1 MNVATAG
8 SRQASPV
15 KIPLWVRGDLNAFF
29 GLGTNVMLNV
39 IVLSGLCLYV
49 VNIGSSDVYG
59 SILPA
64 LGIALIIGN
73 FWYAYLAYR
82 LSKKENRTTVAA
94 MPYGPSVP
102 HMFLVTFVVM
112 LPTFLK
118 NKDGAGGAAAAA
130 VKAWES
136 GLAWAFIVGVI
147 ILIGVFIGPT
157 IRKYTPRAAMLG
169 TLAGISITFISMRP
183 AAQMFEVPYVA
194 MAAFV
199 IILIGWTANVRLP
212 GNIPAGLA
220 AVVLATIIGW
230 IALQLGW
237 TDRTQLWMGSFSD
250 AQGPIGLHLPNFGNL
265 GHLFNGLSDIGPLL
279 VTAIPLG
286 VYNFTEGMNNVESAA
301 AAGDSYNLR
310 YILAADGLGA
320 VIGSALGSPFPPAV
334 YIGHPG
340 WKAAGGRIGY
350 SLATGIF
357 VAVICFGGLVGLLLA
372 IFPIQAL
379 VPILLFIGL
388 VIGAQA
394 FQTTP
399 RAHAAGVILALVPNI
414 ANWAQG
420 QIDNTLAAV
429 GIFGVEKTVAAG
441 DKTHVALSALV
452 ANGVIYDGLV
462 RAGGGAVLAGLILGA
477 IAVFI
482 IDREFKKAAIYC
494 FSGAVIAFLGFIN
507 APALAYNGSS
517 WDFSQ
522 TWDVALAYV
531 IAGVVCLLFVYVW
544 PIKPAPHELEELP
557 PALESVTAA
566 EPLAT

>member
-1 MNVATAG
+1 
-8 SRQASPV
+8 
-15 KIPLWVRGDLNAFF
+15 
-29 GLGTNVMLNV
+29 
-39 IVLSGLCLYV
+39 
-49 VNIGSSDVYG
+49 
-59 SILPA
+59 
-64 LGIALIIGN
+64 
-73 FWYAYLAYR
+73 
-82 LSKKENRTTVAA
+82 
-94 MPYGPSVP
+94 
-102 HMFLVTFVVM
+102 
-112 LPTFLK
+112 
-118 NKDGAGGAAAAA
+118 
-130 VKAWES
+130 
-136 GLAWAFIVGVI
+136 
-147 ILIGVFIGPT
+147 
-157 IRKYTPRAAMLG
+157 
-169 TLAGISITFISMRP
+169 
-183 AAQMFEVPYVA
+183 
-194 MAAFV
+194 
-199 IILIGWTANVRLP
+199 
-212 GNIPAGLA
+212 
-220 AVVLATIIGW
+220 
-230 IALQLGW
+230 
-237 TDRTQLWMGSFSD
+237 
-250 AQGPIGLHLPNFGNL
+250 
-265 GHLFNGLSDIGPLL
+265 
-279 VTAIPLG
+279 
-286 VYNFTEGMNNVESAA
+286 
-301 AAGDSYNLR
+301 
-310 YILAADGLGA
+310 
-320 VIGSALGSPFPPAV
+320 
-334 YIGHPG
+334 
-340 WKAAGGRIGY
+340 
-350 SLATGIF
+350 
-357 VAVICFGGLVGLLLA
+357 
-372 IFPIQAL
+372 
-379 VPILLFIGL
+379 L